1 MSQTYTKLKAD
12 ITTAM
17 KARSADLGTLRDL
30 SAAIYKR
37 AKDDLVEVTEPL
49 VLGVIEKGIKQRIET
64 IEACFWAVRPE
75 MQAKEEHELEILRSY
90 LPAQLTAEEIE
101 SIIDAAI
108 AQVGAVS
115 VKDMGAVNKIIMPQ
129 VKGKADG
136 KAVSEIVKSKLTM

>member
-64 IEACFWAVRPE
+64 IEACIKAVRPE